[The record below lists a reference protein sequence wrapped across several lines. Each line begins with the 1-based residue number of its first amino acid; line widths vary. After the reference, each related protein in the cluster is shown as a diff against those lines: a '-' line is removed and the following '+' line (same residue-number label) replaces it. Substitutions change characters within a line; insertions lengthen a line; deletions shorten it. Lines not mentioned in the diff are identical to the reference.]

1 MSINVGMNVVDN
13 ALNLAIDDLERRGIQ
28 RNDAQIALL
37 IRLTNIVPKDVSQ
50 IALMLLEDPEM
61 VEAINTPTAPF
72 DSHPES
78 V

>member
-1 MSINVGMNVVDN
+1 MSVNVGMNIVD
-13 ALNLAIDDLERRGIQ
+13 ASLNLAIDDLVGQGIQ

-37 IRLTNIVPKDVSQ
+37 IRLTNIVPQDVSQ

-61 VEAINTPTAPF
+61 LRAINTPTGPGDGQSKA
-72 DSHPES
+72 